1 MSSGIAATNS
11 PRKGLPLALHRAAEV
26 RELDRIAVEDH
37 HIAGY
42 TLMSRA
48 GAAAFR
54 VLRDRWPRARRIA
67 VLCGLGN
74 NGGDGYVLA
83 RLAREAGMEVDLMY
97 LGDTARLH
105 GDAPRARADFEAGG
119 GASREFDRKRL
130 GAAEVIVDALFGT
143 GLEREVTGPWRDAI
157 EAVNAS
163 PAGVLAVD
171 IPSGLHADTGAV
183 LGAAVRADV
192 TVSFIGLKRGMFTG
206 AGPEHCGGIRFDA
219 LGVPKEVYLHTTASA
234 LRISHDIL
242 ERLLWRRPRT
252 AHKGDHGHVLVVGGD
267 HGMAGAARMAG
278 EAAAR
283 VGAGL
288 VSVASRPGHAGAVSG
303 ARPELMCHG
312 IATAVDLAGLLGRAN
327 IAAVGPGLGR
337 SPWALQLL
345 GTLLDSR
352 LPLVVDADALNLLA
366 LEPAARG
373 NWVLTPHPGEAA
385 RLLGCTVAEVQ
396 ADRFAAA
403 QAISGRFDAVC
414 VLKGAGTLVHSGA
427 GPVHVCDAGNP
438 GMGSGGMGDILT
450 GVIAGLAAQGLDLED
465 AARAGVYAHSAA
477 ADGAAADGERG
488 LLATDLLP
496 HLRRLVNPGRA

>member
-1 MSSGIAATNS
+1 MSSDITTIMAPHG
-11 PRKGLPLALHRAAEV
+11 RLPLALHRAAEV
-26 RELDRIAVEDH
+26 RELDRIAIEDH
-37 HIAGY
+37 CIAGY
-42 TLMSRA
+42 TLMGRA
-48 GAAAFR
+48 GAAGFR
-54 VLRDRWPRARRIA
+54 VMRDRWPRARRIA
-67 VLCGLGN
+67 VVCGLGN
-74 NGGDGYVLA
+74 NGGDGYIVA
-83 RLAREAGMEVDLMY
+83 RLAREAGLKVELMY
-97 LGDTARLH
+97 VGDAARLQ
-105 GDAPRARADFEAGG
+105 GDAHRARADFEAGG
-119 GASREFDRKRL
+119 GKPREFDPDRL
-130 GAAEVIVDALFGT
+130 GTAQVIVDAVFGT

-157 EAVNAS
+157 GAINTSSV
-163 PAGVLAVD
+163 GVLAMD
-171 IPSGLHADTGAV
+171 IPSGLQADTGAV

-206 AGPEHCGGIRFDA
+206 AGPEHCGTIEFDA
-219 LGVPKEVYLHTTASA
+219 LQVPKEVYMHTTASA

-242 ERLLWRRPRT
+242 ARLLWRRPRT

-267 HGMAGAARMAG
+267 YGMAGAARMAG

-288 VSVASRPGHAGAVSG
+288 VSMASRPGHAGAVSG

-312 IATAVDLAGLLGRAN
+312 VETGRDLAGLLGRATVV
-327 IAAVGPGLGR
+327 AVGPGLGR
-337 SPWALQLL
+337 SPWAAQLL
-345 GTLLDSR
+345 GALLDSR

-366 LEPAARG
+366 LEPVARG

-385 RLLGCTVAEVQ
+385 RLLGCTAAEVQ

-414 VLKGAGTLVHSGA
+414 VLKGAGTLVHSGE

-450 GVIAGLAAQGLDLED
+450 GVIAGLAAQGLDMED
-465 AARAGVYAHSAA
+465 ASRAGVYAHSAA
-477 ADGAAADGERG
+477 ADCAAADGERG

-496 HLRRLVNPGRA
+496 HLRHLVNPGRA